1 MKVGIMV
8 MVLHNIMGVPETS
21 VYVGVYSTAEVCQHN
36 LQIFSAA
43 EPTVELHCSE
53 QPVLTW

>member
-1 MKVGIMV
+1 MV

-36 LQIFSAA
+36 LQIFGAA